1 MIFRIRNSHF
11 DLYYLYS
18 STRGY
23 NLSGGQRQRL
33 MIARALLKDAP
44 IIIFDEPTSA
54 LDEDTARIIFDTIK
68 NLKDKTV
75 IVITHKKSLM
85 EIGDYIY
92 RINNKKISIME
103 NRG

>member
-1 MIFRIRNSHF
+1 
-11 DLYYLYS
+11 
-18 STRGY
+18 
-23 NLSGGQRQRL
+23 

-75 IVITHKKSLM
+75 IVITHKKVLWRL
-85 EIGDYIY
+85 ETTYI
-92 RINNKKISIME
+92 E
-103 NRG
+103 